1 MYQALCLT
9 GRGLDT
15 CWRPGSVAKNIL
27 TSQTLCITGLLI
39 EVVQFTSVR
48 RVTE

>member
-1 MYQALCLT
+1 MWQALCLT

-15 CWRPGSVAKNIL
+15 CWRPGSVAKNIHV
-27 TSQTLCITGLLI
+27 SQTLCITGLLI
-39 EVVQFTSVR
+39 ETVLFTPVR